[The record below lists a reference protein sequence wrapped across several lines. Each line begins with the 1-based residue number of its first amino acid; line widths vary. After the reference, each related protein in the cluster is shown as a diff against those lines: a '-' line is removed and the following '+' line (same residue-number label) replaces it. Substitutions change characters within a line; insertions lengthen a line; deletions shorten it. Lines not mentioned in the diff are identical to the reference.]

1 MEVRIDNINIKL
13 CDNVRRDL
21 NSIYLSNQMFETGG
35 ILLGRFSKS
44 LDLIEICEAYEIK
57 TGLFSKMYYKR
68 NVKRAQKIIDTRWI
82 ESDGEINYLGEWH
95 THPNMRAFASSTDI
109 NSIKNLLHKVGFEI
123 PCVVMLILGKD
134 RETNLVIGKGGK
146 INAFIFNR

>member
-95 THPNMRAFASSTDI
+95 THPNMRAVASSTDI
-109 NSIKNLLHKVGFEI
+109 NSIKYLLHKVGFEI